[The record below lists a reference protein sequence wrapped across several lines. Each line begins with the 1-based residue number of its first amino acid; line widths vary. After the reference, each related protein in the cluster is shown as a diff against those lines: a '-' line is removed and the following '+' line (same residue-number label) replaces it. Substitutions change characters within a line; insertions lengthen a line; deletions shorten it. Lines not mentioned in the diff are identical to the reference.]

1 MVLMKFLISFLFFSL
16 MHATPAWL
24 TDLDQAKLDAASRHE
39 AILLS
44 FSGSDWC
51 IPCIR
56 LHKEIFDSEAFTSY
70 ASEHLVLVNADFPRL
85 KKNQLSKEQTAKN
98 EAMADQ
104 YNQKGTFPLT
114 VLLSPEGKII
124 KQWQGY
130 PNETPEQFINEIKE
144 VIESNK

>member
-1 MVLMKFLISFLFFSL
+1 MIHMKFLISFLLFSL
-16 MHATPAWL
+16 MHATTPAWL
-24 TDLDQAKLDAASRHE
+24 TDLDLAKSDAARRHE

-56 LHKEIFDSEAFTSY
+56 LHKQIFDSEDFTSY

-85 KKNQLSKEQTAKN
+85 KKNQLAKEQTAKN

-114 VLLSPEGKII
+114 VLL
-124 KQWQGY
+124 
-130 PNETPEQFINEIKE
+130 
-144 VIESNK
+144 